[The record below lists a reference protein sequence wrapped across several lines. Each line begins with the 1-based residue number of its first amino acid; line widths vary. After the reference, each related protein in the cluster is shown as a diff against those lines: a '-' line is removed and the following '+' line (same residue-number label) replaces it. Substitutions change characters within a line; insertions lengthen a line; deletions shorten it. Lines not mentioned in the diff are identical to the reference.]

1 MAYDAQVYQIA
12 DKYDVSTLKT
22 HAKGKFG
29 IAIATGW
36 NMDDFPVAISVVYES
51 TPSTDRGLRDLVMG
65 TSRRNIDKLLGHDGL
80 REIIR
85 KSPDF
90 AADLIPSLC
99 GKLSAQRYEC
109 PSCDHQFRG
118 DFSGKHY
125 HCPSCSQQRSDWDSH
140 QIEG

>member
-22 HAKGKFG
+22 HTKGKFG

-51 TPSTDRGLRDLVMG
+51 TPSIDRGLSDLVMG

-99 GKLSAQRYEC
+99 GKLSAQCYEC

-118 DFSGKHY
+118 DFWGSITTV
-125 HCPSCSQQRSDWDSH
+125 QAADWDSH

>member
-51 TPSTDRGLRDLVMG
+51 TPSIDRG
-65 TSRRNIDKLLGHDGL
+65 T
-80 REIIR
+80 
-85 KSPDF
+85 
-90 AADLIPSLC
+90 
-99 GKLSAQRYEC
+99 
-109 PSCDHQFRG
+109 
-118 DFSGKHY
+118 
-125 HCPSCSQQRSDWDSH
+125 
-140 QIEG
+140 